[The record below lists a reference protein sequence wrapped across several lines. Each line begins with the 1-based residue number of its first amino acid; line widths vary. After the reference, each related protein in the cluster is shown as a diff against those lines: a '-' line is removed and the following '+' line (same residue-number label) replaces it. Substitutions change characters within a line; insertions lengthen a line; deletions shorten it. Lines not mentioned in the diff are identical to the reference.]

1 MGSNEPRLSQS
12 PAQHLD
18 AAAQTAFSGFKHHGC
33 DIRCPLGSS
42 CCGGED
48 FASMSKIG
56 MTDENYI
63 PFNLP
68 SIGQEEI
75 EEVVSTLKSGW
86 LTTGP
91 KTAQFE
97 RELAAYVQA
106 PHALA
111 VNSATSALHL
121 ALAALGIGP
130 GDEVITTPLTFCA
143 TVNTIF
149 HVGAT
154 PVLADVGSDGNI
166 DPKSIQERVTTRTRA
181 IMPVHLAGLPC
192 DMDAIWRIAKQKRL
206 YVIEDAAH
214 AIGSHYKGFPIGAGD
229 TESGTHSD
237 AVCFSFYAT
246 KNLATGEGGMVV
258 THNEQLYDKM
268 KLLCLHGI
276 SKDAWNRYS
285 ERGNW
290 FYDVA
295 DCGFKYNLSDIQSA
309 IGIHQLRKLEG
320 FTARRASIALRYNEA
335 FAGIPELELPPDTGS
350 SRHAWHL
357 YALRLNLGRLNIDR
371 DEFIRQL
378 RAKNIGTSVHFIPV
392 PLHTYFAAFASLPTN
407 QCPHAMQLY
416 PRLISL
422 PLYPAMTDDQV
433 ERVIRAVSDI
443 VASTRTEISLATGST
458 AQQPV

>member
-12 PAQHLD
+12 PAQRLD
-18 AAAQTAFSGFKHHGC
+18 AAVQTAFSGFQQHGC

-42 CCGGED
+42 RCGGED

-56 MTDENYI
+56 MTDESYI

-143 TVNTIF
+143 TVNTIL

-154 PVLADVGSDGNI
+154 PVLADVGNDGNI
-166 DPKSIQERVTTRTRA
+166 DPGSIEERLTDRTRA

-192 DMDAIWRIAKQKRL
+192 DMDAIWRIAQTKRA
-206 YVIEDAAH
+206 VRDRGCCACH
-214 AIGSHYKGFPIGAGD
+214 RFPLQGLPHRCGRP
-229 TESGTHSD
+229 ESGQRSD

-258 THNEQLYDKM
+258 THNEQLYEKM

-285 ERGNW
+285 EHGNW
-290 FYDVA
+290 YYDVA

-309 IGIHQLRKLEG
+309 IGIHQLRKIEG
-320 FTARRASIALRYNEA
+320 FTARRASIARRYNEA
-335 FAGIPELELPPDTGS
+335 FAGMPELEIPPDRRQS
-350 SRHAWHL
+350 QA
-357 YALRLNLGRLNIDR
+357 RLAS
-371 DEFIRQL
+371 L
-378 RAKNIGTSVHFIPV
+378 RAE
-392 PLHTYFAAFASLPTN
+392 
-407 QCPHAMQLY
+407 
-416 PRLISL
+416 
-422 PLYPAMTDDQV
+422 V
-433 ERVIRAVSDI
+433 ESRAVEHRS
-443 VASTRTEISLATGST
+443 R
-458 AQQPV
+458 